1 MTGFYEDDE
10 KLTFDR
16 AQIIVD
22 RFIRQNSELM
32 THVTCKDVA
41 RKFGVEESHHNL
53 IRISEALDKRLQVVR
68 ESGTKARQFKLDHE
82 TES

>member
-16 AQIIVD
+16 AQILVD
-22 RFIRQNSELM
+22 RFIRQNSDLM

-41 RKFGVEESHHNL
+41 KKFKIEESHHNL
-53 IRISEALDKRLQVVR
+53 IRISDALNNRLEVVR
-68 ESGTKARQFKLDHE
+68 ESGTKARQFKLE
-82 TES
+82 